1 LYSLQPSLT
10 NFTAPLA
17 KANRVT
23 GSTVVA
29 PKNRLPLALRAIKK
43 NRAGCASLIAAL
55 THIYSFL

>member
-29 PKNRLPLALRAIKK
+29 PKNRYRLRFAL
-43 NRAGCASLIAAL
+43 
-55 THIYSFL
+55 